1 MTPLG
6 TRFQEHAMAIA
17 NRTFDRETLTMLK
30 TVFEEAS
37 RFLPPHQSSQE
48 ARANLASKI
57 LRRAVEGGLSPAQ
70 LREYAIAQAASPLE
84 LSATVRAPVNGSSNE
99 VHHRHRAFY
108 ISRRNARLMG
118 AR

>member
-1 MTPLG
+1 
-6 TRFQEHAMAIA
+6 MAIA

-48 ARANLASKI
+48 IRANLASNI
-57 LRRAVEGGLSPAQ
+57 LRRAAHGGLSPAQ
-70 LREYAIAQAASPLE
+70 LRDYAIAQATSLLE
-84 LSATVRAPVNGSSNE
+84 LSATVPAPMNGSSKE
-99 VHHRHRAFY
+99 EHHRHRAFY
-108 ISRRNARLMG
+108 LSRRKVRRMG